1 MLLAFHLALY
11 VSITYGCVYID
22 TGCSGGGGSGDD
34 DSDDNGLQVFLSC
47 DESVTRSGSVGC
59 TVSVTGEM
67 DQGEPY
73 SASDFQFD
81 LTSSSGASSTDTGND
96 GNRWSGTATEIATI
110 SVSVTSESYHEKESI
125 QVTVRDLGSFP
136 ALSAQAACYRGWPR
150 ALWGS
155 LLLA

>member
-1 MLLAFHLALY
+1 
-11 VSITYGCVYID
+11 
-22 TGCSGGGGSGDD
+22 
-34 DSDDNGLQVFLSC
+34 
-47 DESVTRSGSVGC
+47 
-59 TVSVTGEM
+59 M

-110 SVSVTSESYHEKESI
+110 SVTSESYHEKESI
-125 QVTVRDLGSFP
+125 QVTALDLGSFP